1 MEEIW
6 KDIEGFE
13 GYYQAS
19 SFGNIKNDNRMENLE
34 WCTNGENILHA
45 DRTGLRI
52 CAKGEE
58 TYASKLTEKK
68 VIEIRE
74 SNLSNRELSVIY
86 GVKTKRKPNQ

>member
-1 MEEIW
+1 MKSLW
-6 KDIEGFE
+6 
-13 GYYQAS
+13 YLL
-19 SFGNIKNDNRMENLE
+19 DNRMENLE

-68 VIEIRE
+68 
-74 SNLSNRELSVIY
+74 LLKLGKVIY
-86 GVKTKRKPNQ
+86 LIEN